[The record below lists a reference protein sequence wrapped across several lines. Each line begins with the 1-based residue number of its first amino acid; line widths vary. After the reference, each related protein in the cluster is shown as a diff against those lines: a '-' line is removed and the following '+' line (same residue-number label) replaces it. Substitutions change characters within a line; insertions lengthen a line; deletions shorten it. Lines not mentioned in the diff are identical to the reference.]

1 MAPRQLYL
9 PPQLRSFFS
18 QFFTSAQ
25 VVKMDNGSG
34 TGTVKFESKNAFN
47 SAKVFSATMMNDR
60 AMLGETITEWMRA
73 NPSFVVTEIF
83 VTQSSD
89 EAFHCLA
96 MTVFYYD
103 PSADS

>member
-1 MAPRQLYL
+1 
-9 PPQLRSFFS
+9 
-18 QFFTSAQ
+18 
-25 VVKMDNGSG
+25 MDNASG
-34 TGTVKFESKNAFN
+34 TGAVKFANEHSFN

-60 AMLGETITEWMRA
+60 GKLGETITAWITEH
-73 NPSFVVTEIF
+73 PSFEITEIV

-103 PSADS
+103 PNA